1 MIQRGIKS
9 KLIMTYPEA
18 QSADDINNGAT
29 TNEPTAGN
37 ITNQTDNR
45 WTSGTLETPWN
56 I

>member
-9 KLIMTYPEA
+9 KLITTYPEA
-18 QSADDINNGAT
+18 QSADDNNNGA

-45 WTSGTLETPWN
+45 
-56 I
+56 